1 MSNTATVTEALNR
14 HYVQHHPGEVAEW
27 LSELSER
34 RAAAFIEAMT
44 PNQLIAVWN
53 RLPFH
58 IAHALFGRLPMARA
72 GLILSRGDPGRAAL
86 HLRALDAE
94 QRAGYLRD
102 IEPGLAKELRRLL
115 DYPPDTAGAIMDPVV
130 PTFRAHNSAQ
140 ETLKYLRRYRGI
152 TTRNVL
158 VADEDGRLAGL
169 IDIQDLALAHIK
181 TTLGQLA
188 RPAKTVA
195 DVMTTREEIAEILE
209 THKITELPVLD
220 AEERVVGVVRYEGII
235 SAVQDESSAD
245 IQTMVGVS
253 RDERAL
259 SPIGFKVRK
268 RLPWLQINLLT
279 AFLASAVVSLFEST
293 IAQFTALAV
302 LLPIVAGQAGNTGAQ
317 ALAVTMRGLALRE
330 INTRH
335 WWRISFKET
344 STGFINGVVV
354 ALTTA
359 VAVYF
364 WSGSIG
370 LAAVIG
376 SAMVISMVA
385 AGLAGAVIPI
395 TLTMLDQD
403 PAQSSSI
410 VLTTITDV
418 VGFMTFLGIAT
429 LAAGFL

>member
-1 MSNTATVTEALNR
+1 MSSAATAIEALNR
-14 HYVQHHPGEVAEW
+14 HYLQQHPGEVAEW
-27 LSELSER
+27 LSELSAR
-34 RAAAFIEAMT
+34 RAAAFIEGLT
-44 PNQLIAVWN
+44 PDQLIAVWD

-58 IAHALFGRLPMARA
+58 VAHALFTRLPMERA
-72 GLILSRGDPGRAAL
+72 ALILSRADPSRAAQ
-86 HLRALDAE
+86 HLRALEAE
-94 QRAGYLRD
+94 QRAAYLQN
-102 IEPGLAKELRRLL
+102 IEGGLAKELRRLME
-115 DYPPDTAGAIMDPVV
+115 YPPDTAGAIMDPVV
-130 PTFRAHNSAQ
+130 PSFRAHHNAQ
-140 ETLKYLRRYRGI
+140 DTLKYLRRYRGAN
-152 TTRNVL
+152 TRSVL
-158 VADEDGRLAGL
+158 VADDDGRLSGT
-169 IDIQDLALAHIK
+169 IDIQDLALAHGK
-181 TTLGQLA
+181 TTLGLLA

-220 AEERVVGVVRYEGII
+220 AEERVVGVVRYAGLI

-259 SPIGFKVRK
+259 SPIWFKVRK

-279 AFLASAVVSLFEST
+279 AFLASAVVGMFEST

-335 WWRISFKET
+335 WWHISFKET
-344 STGFINGVVV
+344 STGFINGVLV

-364 WSGSIG
+364 WSDSAG

-385 AGLAGAVIPI
+385 AGLAGAIIPI

-410 VLTTITDV
+410 VLTTVTDV